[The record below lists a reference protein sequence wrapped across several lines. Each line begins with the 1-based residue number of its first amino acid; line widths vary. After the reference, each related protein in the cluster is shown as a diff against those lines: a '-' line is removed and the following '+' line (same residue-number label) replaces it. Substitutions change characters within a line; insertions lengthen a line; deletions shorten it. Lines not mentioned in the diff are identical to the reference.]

1 MSLAARLHI
10 DTDKTG
16 IKILACDF
24 SFSQDVDQ
32 RGMAN
37 SDVRAGL
44 INISIPGTDNMEI
57 LQWMLGRDTRK
68 DCKIVFSGYVDSGS
82 HRTIEFQ
89 DAILVNYHESYSDPS
104 DIIIHLTF
112 SSRIVKVKDVKH
124 ESPWATMQE

>member
-1 MSLAARLHI
+1 MSLSARLHI
-10 DTDKTG
+10 DGEKTG

-24 SFSQDVDQ
+24 SFSQNVDQ
-32 RGMAN
+32 RGMVN

-44 INISIPGTDNMEI
+44 INISVPGSDNIEI
-57 LQWMLGRDTRK
+57 LQWMLGRDTKK

-89 DAILVNYHESYSDPS
+89 DAILVNYHERYSDPS
-104 DIIIHLTF
+104 DIIINLTF

-124 ESPWATMQE
+124 ESSWAPIPE

>member
-10 DTDKTG
+10 GDDKTG
-16 IKILACDF
+16 IKVLTCDF
-24 SFSQDVDQ
+24 SFSQDVDH

-44 INISIPGTDNMEI
+44 ISISIPGTDNLEI

-68 DCKIVFSGYVDSGS
+68 NCKIVFSGYVDSGS

-124 ESPWATMQE
+124 ESSWTPMKE